1 MEKPKMPAPRAENM
15 ARSRSTFL
23 LSSTRKGRR
32 FSPMKSETIWYSARC
47 CMEAVSP
54 SRKILDGFCPVVPEE
69 ARVLNTSSGGTLR
82 SSSSLN
88 RDTGSMG
95 ASSGSSSHP
104 AAVPSASSSS
114 RYSGHRSRWRL
125 VRAAS
130 SLRYSA
136 RFSSLGRE

>member
-1 MEKPKMPAPRAENM
+1 MPAPRAENM
-15 ARSRSTFL
+15 ARSRSAFL
-23 LSSTRKGRR
+23 LSSTKKGRR
-32 FSPMKSETIWYSARC
+32 FSPRKLAPMRYSARC
-47 CMEAVSP
+47 CMAEVSA
-54 SRKILDGFCPVVPEE
+54 SRKMRDTCPPVVPEE
-69 ARVLNTSSGGTLR
+69 ARILNTSSGGTLR

-95 ASSGSSSHP
+95 ASSGSSSPP